1 MLKESHGPIVT
12 LSRTHPGLVK
22 RLLNLRIRN
31 PGRHGYNKGVVRE
44 AGSRSKVAV
53 MSRDENV
60 DPIGACVGTRSMR
73 IQNIID
79 ELNGEKIDIV
89 KYSDIPEEF
98 ISAALS
104 PAVVNRGGHRR
115 RAGLPS
121 LCRP

>member
-1 MLKESHGPIVT
+1 M
-12 LSRTHPGLVK
+12 
-22 RLLNLRIRN
+22 
-31 PGRHGYNKGVVRE
+31 RE

-104 PAVVNRGGHRR
+104 PAVRCV
-115 RAGLPS
+115 
-121 LCRP
+121 